1 MLNSCAPIL
10 YILMVWW
17 ISTGVIL
24 YLGRQPRTL
33 HAAFMLAASAVML
46 AALWGVAASRNDT
59 STLGLYTGFTCS
71 ILVWGWQ
78 EMAFLMGY
86 ITGPNRAPCPPNMVG
101 LPRFFAASRAVM
113 HHELALV
120 ASLGVIAWLT
130 WHGSNQVALWT
141 FLVLWIMRLS
151 AKLNL
156 FFGVRNRSEDFL
168 PEHLRYLNSFFKDA
182 AVNPFFPVALAL
194 ACIAAVLG
202 WLEVSSALPNT
213 PRALAMTFVVT
224 LLSLAILE
232 HIFMVLPISLS
243 GLWTWLVRRRPA
255 QV

>member
-1 MLNSCAPIL
+1 VLNSCAPIL

-130 WHGSNQVALWT
+130 WHGSNH
-141 FLVLWIMRLS
+141 
-151 AKLNL
+151 
-156 FFGVRNRSEDFL
+156 SEDFL

>member
-1 MLNSCAPIL
+1 MLMSCAPIF

-24 YLGRQPRTL
+24 YLGRQPRAL
-33 HAAFMLAASAVML
+33 HAGFMWAASAVTL
-46 AALWGVAASRNDT
+46 AALWGVAVTCNDT
-59 STLGLYTGFTCS
+59 STVGLYAAFTCS

-78 EMAFLMGY
+78 EMAFLMGF
-86 ITGPNRAPCPPNMVG
+86 ITGPSRAPCPPNLVG
-101 LPRFFAASRAVM
+101 MRRFIAASRAVI

-120 ASLGVIAWLT
+120 GSLAVIAGLT
-130 WHGSNQVALWT
+130 WQGTNQVALWT

-168 PEHLRYLNSFFKDA
+168 PDHLRYLNSFFKDA
-182 AVNPFFPVALAL
+182 AVNPFFPFALAL

-202 WLEVSSALPNT
+202 CLEISNALPNT
-213 PRALAMTFVVT
+213 PRALGMTFVVT

-232 HIFMVLPISLS
+232 HLFMVLPISLS
-243 GLWTWLVRRRPA
+243 GLWSWLVRRGTA
-255 QV
+255 EA